1 MDEKEIARIAAETG
15 MDPAVL
21 RKYVEKLIEEEGMGK
36 GAVKKRVRSV
46 GKKNI
51 SGDVYYEMQKINYE
65 PVSKYVGD
73 DVYFP
78 FIPET
83 EGDGGVDIGSGIK
96 LQDANGNF
104 IHPDIANSDEDIE
117 RLRNEG
123 MDEKTYNKLF
133 ARVLKDKITGSKRI
147 YDNFIKKNNIGQG
160 RNFDQLDDYTKL
172 LMADTNYNAGL
183 GIFRKM
189 MTGIA
194 NNDMDQIGKEY
205 HVKKNIKGKFIPIG
219 SRNEMRKSFLLKNM
233 AMNQNMVGTVLENYM
248 DNVTTGQGIMSKI
261 GRMYDQSSV
270 GKYFSGQM
278 QPAMPDSTSM
288 SPQEYESYFL
298 ENTNVDNPYGPK

>member
-15 MDPAVL
+15 MDPQTL
-21 RKYVEKLIEEEGMGK
+21 RKYVQKLIEVEGIGK
-36 GAVKKRVRSV
+36 GGVKKRVRSV

-51 SGDVYYEMQKINYE
+51 SGDVYYEMQKINSE

-83 EGDGGVDIGSGIK
+83 KGDGGVDIGSGIK
-96 LQDANGNF
+96 LQDKNGNF
-104 IHPDIANSDEDIE
+104 IYPDIANSDEDIE
-117 RLRNEG
+117 KLRNEG

-133 ARVLKDKITGSKRI
+133 ARVLKDKIVGAKKT
-147 YDNFIKKNNIGQG
+147 YNNFIQKNNIGAG
-160 RNFDQLDDYTKL
+160 RDFDRLDDYTKL
-172 LMADTNYNAGL
+172 LMTDTNYNAGL
-183 GIFRKM
+183 GIFKQM

-194 NNDMDQIGKEY
+194 NNDIDYISQQYTVVSDG
-205 HVKKNIKGKFIPIG
+205 VPLG
-219 SRNEMRKSFLLKNM
+219 SRNEMRKNFLIRGL
-233 AMNQNMVGTVLENYM
+233 AQNKGLAGDRLETFL
-248 DNVTTGQGIMSKI
+248 DNANPTGQGIMSKI
-261 GRMYDQSSV
+261 GSFYKKSNV
-270 GKYFSGQM
+270 GQFISGQM

-298 ENTNVDNPYGPK
+298 ENTNVDNPYGPN